1 MSFRSLILPLALVGA
16 CDAPVD
22 TLDGPT
28 LDAAALEGWDLPVDQ
43 AAPPLPRDL
52 VLDVDRTLEPG
63 VPATFRV
70 TGLTPGEVVSL
81 ARGEALT
88 GDICPAGLG
97 GGCVDIGGAVQ
108 LLGQQVADGGGEA
121 TFTLTPPSIAPFGA
135 ETVFQAGVRRG
146 PGGADSV
153 ISNVARVRIS
163 DGSARLRV
171 IHASHDAPAVDVYAN
186 GALVAA
192 GLSYKDA
199 TGYLSVPADTYVV
212 DLRAAGADPAS
223 PPVFTETLTLSAD
236 TDYTAVAAGFFSLG
250 GPAVRFRILPVVD
263 TWGDP
268 TSETYQ
274 ANIIHA
280 SPTANG
286 VSIDVGV
293 DGTDEIVDQ
302 ARWTTSGAVAL
313 PSAGLRVNVIDFF
326 DTPTEAFS
334 LPPFAPGE
342 EVAVLAS
349 GLFRQRP
356 NEPDGFGLLAVT
368 RDGSVAFVQ
377 PDPKV
382 YVLHASPNAPAVDV
396 RAGGDVLVDDLD
408 YREVSAPVQV
418 PAGIYTLDVTDASGS
433 TTVATW
439 DTPLLEAG
447 QRYLVTAAG
456 DLPTPGSTGNFTLIP
471 WADLTD
477 LPSGDVTIDV
487 LHASGDAG
495 PVDVGIIDPASGG
508 FLPAFGTLAFTE
520 SSAAFSPAGVYET
533 AVAAPG
539 SLTPLFVFP
548 PLDLPADSRT
558 LAIATGSVGA
568 DFGATIIDLD
578 ADAWEAVTVFPV
590 P

>member
-1 MSFRSLILPLALVGA
+1 MSLRPLLLPLALVAA

-22 TLDGPT
+22 ALDGPT
-28 LDAAALEGWDLPVDQ
+28 LDAAALEGWDLPVDR

-52 VLDVDRTLEPG
+52 TLDVDRTLEPG
-63 VPATFRV
+63 VPATFTV
-70 TGLTPGEVVSL
+70 TGLNPGETVSL
-81 ARGEALT
+81 ARGDALT
-88 GDICPAGLG
+88 GDICPVGLG

-108 LLGQQVADGGGEA
+108 ILGQRTADGSGQA
-121 TFTLTPPSIAPFGA
+121 TFTLTPPITSPIGA
-135 ETVFQAGVRRG
+135 ETFFQAGVRRG
-146 PGGADSV
+146 GGGADSV

-171 IHASHDAPAVDVYAN
+171 VHASHDAPAVDVYAN
-186 GALVAA
+186 DALVASD
-192 GLSYKDA
+192 LSYQEA

-212 DLRAAGADPAS
+212 DLRAAGADPTS

-236 TDYTAVAAGFFSLG
+236 TDYSAIAAGFFSLG

-263 TWGDP
+263 AWGDP

-293 DGTDEIVDQ
+293 DGTEEIVDQ
-302 ARWTTSGAVAL
+302 PRWTTSGAVAL
-313 PSAGLRVNVIDFF
+313 PSAPLRVEVIDFF

-334 LPPFAPGE
+334 LPAFAAGE

-356 NEPDGFGLLAVT
+356 NEDDGFGLLAVT
-368 RDGSVAFVQ
+368 RDGGVAFVQ

-382 YVLHASPNAPAVDV
+382 YVLHASPNAPTVDV
-396 RAGGDVLVDDLD
+396 RAGGDILVDDLD
-408 YREVSAPVQV
+408 YREISDPVQI
-418 PAGIYTLDVTDASGS
+418 PAGTYTLDVTDASGS
-433 TTVATW
+433 TTVETW
-439 DTPLLEAG
+439 TTPALEAG

-456 DLPTPGSTGNFTLIP
+456 DLPTPGTTGTFTLIP
-471 WADLTD
+471 WADVSD
-477 LPSGDVTIDV
+477 LPAGAASLDL

-495 PVDVGIIDPASGG
+495 PVDLGIIDPTTGG
-508 FLPAFGTLAFTE
+508 YLPVFFDVTFGGSAWAALA
-520 SSAAFSPAGVYET
+520 PDVYET
-533 AVAAPG
+533 TVTPAGDP
-539 SLTPLFVFP
+539 TPLFVFP
-548 PLDLPADSRT
+548 PLDFPEDTRT

-568 DFGATIIDLD
+568 DLGATLIDLD
-578 ADAWEAVTVFPV
+578 ADTWDAVTVFPA